1 MVVDLVYCGIYSVVL
16 YGMAFDILVVKCDI
30 VWYHG
35 MVWSGMAYGM
45 IIGVV
50 LCGMVWYGMV
60 WYGMVWYGMIWYGM
74 V

>member
-45 IIGVV
+45 IINYNWHGVV
-50 LCGMVWYGMV
+50 LCGMVWYTV
-60 WYGMVWYGMIWYGM
+60 VKHHYH
-74 V
+74 